1 MSDEEPE
8 QELTY
13 VGRSDS
19 CVGARGAT
27 YNFDENKAVTSAV
40 ESPLCA
46 CYKEHQRGPR
56 FVAIMESDPKNK

>member
-13 VGRSDS
+13 VGRSGS
-19 CVGARGAT
+19 FVGARGAT
-27 YNFDENKAVTSAV
+27 YDFDENKVVKRAV

-46 CYKEHQRGPR
+46 CCKEYHRGPR
-56 FVAIMESDPKNK
+56 FVAMMEKDPKDE